1 MSKYIGLARAFSKT
15 KVQPKQRMQ
24 YALDAQ
30 SPRTLGGV
38 VERGYRFITFTPS
51 LSTGGI
57 TFPDRYSPPTL
68 TSASGQSAKVKKQM
82 SSSTYRYSSRRK
94 KYVTKRKRY
103 RY

>member
-38 VERGYRFITFTPS
+38 VERGYRYITFTPS

-57 TFPDRYSPPTL
+57 TFPDRYSPPVTY
-68 TSASGQSAKVKKQM
+68 TSGQSAKVKKQI
-82 SSSTYRYSSRRK
+82 SSSTYKFRSRRK